1 MVANNGVSE
10 PVVASGGVPVDG
22 AGVDGA
28 DELSVTSGT

>member
-22 AGVDGA
+22 VDGA